1 MILTRSFIAL
11 VLVLATSGRLV
22 EGCSGRTDALEA
34 AGRVP
39 ALPVPANRRVL
50 ALVDVEALPPG
61 AVGRVALVADA
72 PEEETP
78 KYSLCL
84 NVAIVAP
91 TRPLFVHVMAGKEV
105 SL

>member
-1 MILTRSFIAL
+1 MTLTRSFIAL

-22 EGCSGRTDALEA
+22 EGRSGRTDALEA
-34 AGRVP
+34 AGGVP
-39 ALPVPANRRVL
+39 ALSVPANRRVL

-72 PEEETP
+72 PEEQTP

-84 NVAIVAP
+84 SV
-91 TRPLFVHVMAGKEV
+91 V
-105 SL
+105 STCQLWHQLGL